1 MKIAVDGMGGD
12 YAPKEIV
19 HGCIQAINELDVEI
33 LLIGTQ
39 ELLEQE
45 LKQYT
50 FDAKK
55 IHIQHTSQW
64 ITNED
69 KPVEAIKHKKDSS
82 MVVGLNLLKNKE
94 VDAFISAGNTGALL
108 AGSLLRVGRIKGID
122 RPAIATVYPT
132 AKGISLLIDAGAN
145 AECKARNLI
154 EFGLMGSIY
163 FEKVLGKK
171 KPSVGLVNIGAEEG
185 KGTQMIKECF
195 EQFQQ
200 TDLNFYGNAEAREL
214 PNGIVDVIVCDG
226 FVGNV
231 ILKLTEGVAMTFM
244 SMLKKEFTKN
254 ILNKLGAAILLP
266 SLKLFKKNFDYS
278 EYGGALLLGVNG
290 AVIKAHGSSNAKAIR
305 SAIKQAK
312 VVIEK
317 EVVQVIREE
326 IVRIGDENNGK

>member
-19 HGCIQAINELDVEI
+19 AGCIQAINELDIEI

-50 FDAKK
+50 FDAGK
-55 IHIQHTSQW
+55 IHIQHTSQR

-69 KPVEAIKHKKDSS
+69 KPVQAVRHKKDSS
-82 MVVGLNLLKNKE
+82 MVVGLDLLKNKE
-94 VDAFISAGNTGALL
+94 ADAFISAGNTGALL
-108 AGSLLRVGRIKGID
+108 AGSLLRLGRIKGID
-122 RPAIATVYPT
+122 RPAIASVYPT

-145 AECKARNLI
+145 AECRTRNLI

-163 FEKVLGKK
+163 FEKVLGKT
-171 KPSVGLVNIGAEEG
+171 KPSVGLVNIGTEEG

-244 SMLKKEFTKN
+244 SMLKEQFTKN
-254 ILNKLGAAILLP
+254 LLSKLGAAMLLP
-266 SLKLFKKNFDYS
+266 SLKALKRNLDYS

-290 AVIKAHGSSNAKAIR
+290 AVVKAHGSSNAKAIKN
-305 SAIKQAK
+305 AIRQAK
-312 VVIEK
+312 VFVET
-317 EVVQVIREE
+317 EVVQEIREE
-326 IVRIGDENNGK
+326 IVRMGDENNAE